1 MRGIVFHGERQ
12 VELVE
17 FPDPVPGP
25 DDVIIQ
31 VQASGMCG
39 TDLHKYRGP
48 RAEAR
53 PEIGGH
59 EPAGTVVAIGSA
71 VASSWLGQSV
81 MIHHYIGCSRC
92 DQCRAGWPHLCRE
105 GPRIMGHDTHGSHAD
120 LMSVPLRTVQS
131 LPQGLS
137 FLAAAAIGCGTGTAW
152 GALERL
158 GLRGEDT
165 IAIFGQGPVGLSAT
179 QLAAAQGARVIA
191 LDIEP
196 RRLARAREFGAAE
209 LINPSEVPVPEAVR
223 DLTRGHGVSRSLETS
238 GASSA
243 AAQALEVLDTWGVA
257 CWVGMGSTIHFDLK
271 EHLHRQI
278 TAITSWTMSVMAQ
291 QRCAEFV
298 VDRGVDVDA
307 LFTERWQLADAV
319 AAYEI
324 FDRQTSGKGA
334 FVPAKLR

>member
-1 MRGIVFHGERQ
+1 NGAHARYM
-12 VELVE
+12 LV
-17 FPDPVPGP
+17 
-25 DDVIIQ
+25 
-31 VQASGMCG
+31 
-39 TDLHKYRGP
+39 
-48 RAEAR
+48 
-53 PEIGGH
+53 
-59 EPAGTVVAIGSA
+59 PA
-71 VASSWLGQSV
+71 
-81 MIHHYIGCSRC
+81 
-92 DQCRAGWPHLCRE
+92 
-105 GPRIMGHDTHGSHAD
+105 DT
-120 LMSVPLRTVQS
+120 LVPLDDR
-131 LPQGLS
+131 LS
-137 FLAAAAIGCGTGTAW
+137 FAAGAAISCGTGTAW
-152 GALERL
+152 GALKRM
-158 GLRGEDT
+158 GLSGRDT

-298 VDRGVDVDA
+298 
-307 LFTERWQLADAV
+307 
-319 AAYEI
+319 
-324 FDRQTSGKGA
+324 
-334 FVPAKLR
+334 